1 MSSLRYFLESKAVRC
16 NPWVH
21 VHVHDREHLARCLAL
36 HEALAKTIERYENQA
51 ANHTTSGQLTLRSE
65 PVTHEGASL
74 LPSAAAVMPSP
85 PPRNRHFHAAPPPPP
100 RGITTPTSTP
110 TPTMT
115 PTLTQTL
122 TPTPTSPDAAPSPS
136 RCIAASG
143 QAAPSPAFMHA
154 CAHHGALPFPT
165 ASGQAAPSPAFHTAP
180 MPPPPPRRHR
190 HASGEFHATTLTPL
204 PISPT
209 PATPETRTMA
219 ESDAA
224 APPSLASQSARALA
238 AALAAQGHVASRRGD
253 AAAAARLFDEA
264 YATAAGAYIALHVE
278 TIYERARYAQMSRDG
293 DADMALALTLA
304 TELSSYL
311 LSAANMHLE
320 AGDWAEART
329 QYTQLLRHGPT
340 PDGRFTM
347 EAAIKRKCEEKLQAL
362 DKLQRDPASSTRF
375 VDKLD
380 MLQMDPEGGSQGK
393 KKLISIP
400 ELKAQEL
407 WQSRSNQE
415 AQFDPRAPLVGC
427 SGRAPTVT
435 PTVADGAEVTPAA
448 AALLR
453 SAESIEASAL
463 LLVRSAEAE
472 AAALLRSAEAERER
486 LLSTVESEVR
496 LLTRSILIEEMHA
509 RFVALDDEAA
519 AEQREMEREIASAA
533 AELREMEREIAS
545 AEAEQREMEREI
557 ASAVA
562 EQREMEREIASAV
575 AAEAAE
581 AAEAE
586 VRAAR
591 AMAEAQAAEARAV
604 QTAQLVLQAEAEV
617 AAEVETAKA
626 TAAAK
631 AKAGAQAIELEAAKA
646 VAQAIELEAAKA
658 VAQAVAQAIEEHAV
672 AQAIELEA
680 AAAKRVTEADELVS
694 AARAEAAAV
703 LAAAEERAAAAKQA
717 VKADELVWAAR
728 AEAAAVLVTAARA
741 EAAAVLVAAEERAAA
756 LAPSTPSCPSDE
768 TNRLRRSNESLING
782 AVTNPD
788 ETNRLRRRAQS
799 RNESLGRQPRVVSH
813 TSGDSR
819 PPDEESNRLRRM
831 ASQRVL
837 PANLKDQLAS
847 LRGQLRGLQTE
858 LDGGSETQALGSSI
872 TASRSSPSTGGRTI
886 AVFTDPRALSH
897 RAVAVLDGGCH
908 SGPYSCQSIA
918 SGGSTYSRT
927 DPYGSTPSRSDASSP
942 GLLPWN
948 AAVDLIPWRD

>member
-51 ANHTTSGQLTLRSE
+51 ANHTTLGQLTLRSE

-190 HASGEFHATTLTPL
+190 HASGEFHATALTPL

-362 DKLQRDPASSTRF
+362 DKLQRDPASSTSF

-415 AQFDPRAPLVGC
+415 AQFDPRAPLVGG
-427 SGRAPTVT
+427 SGKVPTVT
-435 PTVADGAEVTPAA
+435 PTVGDGAEVTPAA

-486 LLSTVESEVR
+486 LMSTVESEVR

-519 AEQREMEREIASAA
+519 
-533 AELREMEREIAS
+533 
-545 AEAEQREMEREI
+545 AEQREMEREI

-604 QTAQLVLQAEAEV
+604 QTAQLVLQAKAEV

-631 AKAGAQAIELEAAKA
+631 AKAVAQAIELEAAKA
-646 VAQAIELEAAKA
+646 VAQAI
-658 VAQAVAQAIEEHAV
+658 AQAIEEHAV

-680 AAAKRVTEADELVS
+680 AAAKRVAEADELVS

-782 AVTNPD
+782 AVTNPA

-813 TSGDSR
+813 TSGESR

-872 TASRSSPSTGGRTI
+872 ATSRSSPSTGGRTI

>member
-51 ANHTTSGQLTLRSE
+51 ANHTTLGQLTLRSE

-136 RCIAASG
+136 RCIA
-143 QAAPSPAFMHA
+143 
-154 CAHHGALPFPT
+154 

-362 DKLQRDPASSTRF
+362 DKLQRDPASSTSF

-415 AQFDPRAPLVGC
+415 AQFDPRAPLVGG

-435 PTVADGAEVTPAA
+435 PTVGDGAEVTPAA

-519 AEQREMEREIASAA
+519 AEQREMEREIASA
-533 AELREMEREIAS
+533 
-545 AEAEQREMEREI
+545 
-557 ASAVA
+557 VA

-604 QTAQLVLQAEAEV
+604 QTAQLVLQAKAEV

-680 AAAKRVTEADELVS
+680 AAAKRVAEADELVS

-703 LAAAEERAAAAKQA
+703 LVAAEERAAAAKQA

-768 TNRLRRSNESLING
+768 TNRLRRSNESLIFG

-813 TSGDSR
+813 TSGESR

-837 PANLKDQLAS
+837 PANLKDQLAL

>member
-51 ANHTTSGQLTLRSE
+51 ANHTTLGQLTLRSE

-100 RGITTPTSTP
+100 RGIATPTSTP

-136 RCIAASG
+136 RCIA
-143 QAAPSPAFMHA
+143 
-154 CAHHGALPFPT
+154 

-347 EAAIKRKCEEKLQAL
+347 EAAIKRKCEEKLQVL
-362 DKLQRDPASSTRF
+362 DKLQRDPASSTSF
-375 VDKLD
+375 FDKLD

-407 WQSRSNQE
+407 WHSRSNQE

-533 AELREMEREIAS
+533 AEQREMEREIAS
-545 AEAEQREMEREI
+545 AE
-557 ASAVA
+557 A

-631 AKAGAQAIELEAAKA
+631 AKAGTQAIELEAAKA

-680 AAAKRVTEADELVS
+680 AAAKRVAEADELVS

-756 LAPSTPSCPSDE
+756 LAPSTPSCPS
-768 TNRLRRSNESLING
+768 
-782 AVTNPD
+782 D

>member
-1 MSSLRYFLESKAVRC
+1 MVTFDLGRRSRLHVDSRLGSPSLRAAMSSLRYFLESKAVRC

-362 DKLQRDPASSTRF
+362 DKLQRDPASSTSF

-400 ELKAQEL
+400 ELKAQEV

-415 AQFDPRAPLVGC
+415 AQFDPRAPLVGG

-496 LLTRSILIEEMHA
+496 LLTKSILIEEMHA

-519 AEQREMEREIASAA
+519 AEQREMERKITSAA
-533 AELREMEREIAS
+533 AEQHEMEREIAS
-545 AEAEQREMEREI
+545 AEA
-557 ASAVA
+557 A
-562 EQREMEREIASAV
+562 E
-575 AAEAAE
+575 AAEAVEAPCRAFACEAAEAVE

-604 QTAQLVLQAEAEV
+604 QTTQLVLQAKAEV

-680 AAAKRVTEADELVS
+680 AAAKRVAEADKLVS

-756 LAPSTPSCPSDE
+756 LAPSTPSCPS
-768 TNRLRRSNESLING
+768 
-782 AVTNPD
+782 D

-872 TASRSSPSTGGRTI
+872 ATSRSSPSTGGRTI

-908 SGPYSCQSIA
+908 SGPCSCQSIA

>member
-362 DKLQRDPASSTRF
+362 DKLQRDPASSTSF

-415 AQFDPRAPLVGC
+415 AQFDPRAPLVGG
-427 SGRAPTVT
+427 SGKVPTVT

-519 AEQREMEREIASAA
+519 AEQREMEREIASAV
-533 AELREMEREIAS
+533 AEQREMEREIAS

-557 ASAVA
+557 
-562 EQREMEREIASAV
+562 ESAV

-768 TNRLRRSNESLING
+768 TNRLRR
-782 AVTNPD
+782 
-788 ETNRLRRRAQS
+788 RAQS

>member
-347 EAAIKRKCEEKLQAL
+347 EAAIKRKCEEKLQVL
-362 DKLQRDPASSTRF
+362 DKLQGDPASSTSF
-375 VDKLD
+375 VDELN

-407 WQSRSNQE
+407 WHSRSNQE
-415 AQFDPRAPLVGC
+415 AQFDPRAPLVGG

-533 AELREMEREIAS
+533 AE
-545 AEAEQREMEREI
+545 
-557 ASAVA
+557 
-562 EQREMEREIASAV
+562 QREMEREIASAV

-604 QTAQLVLQAEAEV
+604 QTAQLVLQAKAEV

-680 AAAKRVTEADELVS
+680 AAAKRVAEADELVS

-788 ETNRLRRRAQS
+788 ETNRLRHRAQS

>member
-110 TPTMT
+110 TPTLT

-154 CAHHGALPFPT
+154 CAHHGALPFPS

-347 EAAIKRKCEEKLQAL
+347 EAAIKRKCEEKLQVL
-362 DKLQRDPASSTRF
+362 DKLQRDPASSTSF

-380 MLQMDPEGGSQGK
+380 KLQMDPEGGSQGK

-407 WQSRSNQE
+407 WHSRSNQE
-415 AQFDPRAPLVGC
+415 AQFDPRAPLVGG

-435 PTVADGAEVTPAA
+435 PTVGDGAEVTPAA

-533 AELREMEREIAS
+533 AEQREMEREIAS

-557 ASAVA
+557 
-562 EQREMEREIASAV
+562 ESAV

-658 VAQAVAQAIEEHAV
+658 VAQAIELEAAKAVAQAIELEAAKAVAQAVAQAIEEHAV

-680 AAAKRVTEADELVS
+680 AAAKRVAEADELVS

-756 LAPSTPSCPSDE
+756 LAPSTPSCPS
-768 TNRLRRSNESLING
+768 
-782 AVTNPD
+782 D